1 MPRKGQ
7 RGNTQRNT
15 QRELL
20 PQNITFP
27 AAMER
32 QKWGPGQSGNPSG
45 RPKTKFLTKMLL
57 DLLYSI
63 DKTDKQGL
71 QHAQKLVREL
81 YDRAMRSSD
90 YLMIEILNRAEGKL
104 APDTEQER
112 ASDRDYQIVMVD
124 VPRPARPTLPPAAV
138 HGVGQPKPDPKDD
151 Q

>member
-1 MPRKGQ
+1 LGQ
-7 RGNTQRNT
+7 PNFSHADCAWLYIKSARAK
-15 QRELL
+15 
-20 PQNITFP
+20 P
-27 AAMER
+27 ASCTGTAYTA
-32 QKWGPGQSGNPSG
+32 PIS
-45 RPKTKFLTKMLL
+45 KMLL
-57 DLLYSI
+57 DLLCSI

-124 VPRPARPTLPPAAV
+124 VPRPTLPPAAV